1 MMDAAT
7 SPVPP
12 ARKRRKRLLTTRTHR
27 PLPSAEG
34 LWDRF
39 DYKPLTGELIWK
51 NPPKQKPFLLG
62 RPAGCKSGSYVWIS
76 LSPSPSPYV
85 AHRLIWRWL
94 TSRDPGGL
102 EVDHINSDGKDNR
115 LANLR
120 LADRYQQTQNSS
132 KRTTYRGK
140 PTRSRLKGV
149 VIERRKN
156 RVLIRAQIKIN
167 KRTIHLGIFP
177 TEEAAH
183 NAYCEAAK
191 KHHGDFA
198 RTE

>member
-1 MMDAAT
+1 MTEAAA
-7 SPVPP
+7 SLAPPV
-12 ARKRRKRLLTTRTHR
+12 RKRRKRELATRAHR
-27 PLPSAEG
+27 PLPSAES
-34 LWDRF
+34 LWERF
-39 DYKPLTGELIWK
+39 DYKPLTGDLIWK
-51 NPPKQKPFLLG
+51 NPPKQKPYLLG
-62 RPAGCKSGSYVWIS
+62 QSAGCKSGSYVWIS

-94 TSRDPGGL
+94 TSQDPGDL

-132 KRTTYRGK
+132 KRTTYRGR
-140 PTRSRLKGV
+140 PTQSHLKGV
-149 VIERRKN
+149 VIEHRKN
-156 RVLIRAQIKIN
+156 RILIRAQIKIN
-167 KRTIHLGIFP
+167 KRTIHLGVFS

-183 NAYCEAAK
+183 DAYCEAAK
-191 KHHGDFA
+191 KYHGEFA